1 MLLLGDA
8 PVPRSHPPPTAT
20 ASTSPH
26 VPVPAVGWPPSACS
40 VQGVFFLKQQHS
52 LHRPNEE
59 SSNSTFR
66 AQLAVSRDHPF
77 SILSS

>member
-8 PVPRSHPPPTAT
+8 PVPQSYPPPT
-20 ASTSPH
+20 ASTSPYD
-26 VPVPAVGWPPSACS
+26 PVLDVGWPPSACS

-59 SSNSTFR
+59 SSNAAFR

-77 SILSS
+77 NILPS